1 MCSVVPRCAPL
12 CHAVLRC
19 ASLCPA
25 VSRCA
30 TLCPAVPRCAAL
42 CPAVPRC
49 DSLCPA
55 VPRHRGKP
63 PLRNVDDVLQKS
75 KIGDEAFRDRITR
88 IRTTFAN
95 PHSTS
100 ILFSTTIYAQV
111 KFTRA
116 EMPYK
121 STAQKIQWQ
130 NEQRRKHCRRRMEER
145 KKG

>member
-19 ASLCPA
+19 APLCLA

-95 PHSTS
+95 PHSSAET
-100 ILFSTTIYAQV
+100 V
-111 KFTRA
+111 NRKTR
-116 EMPYK
+116 YK
-121 STAQKIQWQ
+121 ANRQ
-130 NEQRRKHCRRRMEER
+130 R
-145 KKG
+145 KKTNTDNRYHSCAAGGVMQVASWPILLTTS